1 MNPDWVALAVDAHMR
16 RQESILRNLLSQ
28 WVSELE
34 PVILFGR
41 DQLQMKGLGI
51 KDDPTGMVVLH
62 NPEWLSSAL
71 DQVINSHPR
80 RY

>member
-1 MNPDWVALAVDAHMR
+1 MR
-16 RQESILRNLLSQ
+16 RQESILRSLLGQ

-51 KDDPTGMVVLH
+51 KDDPTGMVVLP
-62 NPEWLSSAL
+62 NPEWLSAAL
-71 DQVINSHPR
+71 DDVIGFRQRMN
-80 RY
+80 